1 MAQAPDRTGKLI
13 ALPVEL
19 AARAAILAAGLGGFA
34 VVAADTRSES
44 HLASAASGFGLVVGL
59 VLGLGS
65 WSWIR
70 AWRSRLGGRREERTW
85 RA

>member
-1 MAQAPDRTGKLI
+1 MAQAPERTGKLT
-13 ALPVEL
+13 ARPVEL
-19 AARAAILAAGLGGFA
+19 AVRAGILAAGVGGFA
-34 VVAADTRSES
+34 VVAADARPASQ
-44 HLASAASGFGLVVGL
+44 LASAASGFGLVVGI

-70 AWRSRLGGRREERTW
+70 AWRSRLAGRREERTW